1 MVIFSKIVALFNKNR
16 HWLGFCLLASGV
28 GFCVEHYIA
37 YGGIWHVTLIDHG
50 TLGLILI
57 VLGAGLSWLKP
68 GEKRR

>member
-1 MVIFSKIVALFNKNR
+1 MKTLLALFTKHR
-16 HWLGFCLLASGV
+16 HWLGFCLFGSGV
-28 GFCVEHYIA
+28 VFCVEHYIQ
-37 YGGIWHVTLIDHG
+37 YGGIWHLSFIDHG